1 MGIRSLLVAI
11 ALVVTSLAGSA
22 LPAAA
27 DDAVPYMVRNIK
39 PGSGSSHPRELT
51 AIGNLLYFS
60 AGDGSHGRELWR
72 SDGTKA
78 GTFMVSDIAR
88 ASASSNP
95 TGMTALNG
103 LVYFSAADRTHGR
116 ELWVTDGTAPGTHQV
131 MDIRWGKKSSD
142 PQELTVA
149 GSYIYFSADNGHGRE
164 LWRTDGTTTELI
176 VALGT
181 NAGSNPQYLTE
192 YLGRLYFRAG
202 STPFYIPENVASAPA
217 AVTPVNDS
225 NGHQI
230 LGAYSLTVSGGV
242 LYFLGWQNGVGP
254 NLYKT
259 TGTQASTKAIS
270 PALDTLDLTDVD
282 GTLFFASLTSDEG
295 GYLWRSNGT
304 KASTFP
310 IAPVGHASS
319 LTAVGSQL
327 YFTSLGADGMQSL
340 VTSDGTTEGTK
351 SWSAS
356 NTNNGA
362 YISWLV
368 DYEGLLFYAEAGFLM
383 YDTCPTTC
391 SEYSWTHR
399 VVQDYESSSAGD
411 NTLTVVGDTLFYIAR
426 DFGNTKGYE
435 LWAYKR

>member
-1 MGIRSLLVAI
+1 MKARTLLIAMCVAG
-11 ALVVTSLAGSA
+11 ATLATGV

-27 DDAVPYMVRNIK
+27 ADPVPYMVRNIK
-39 PGSGSSHPRELT
+39 PGSASSNPRELT

-60 AGDGSHGRELWR
+60 AGDGAHGRELWR

-78 GTFMVSDIAR
+78 GTYMVADIAKG
-88 ASASSNP
+88 SASSTP
-95 TGMTALNG
+95 VGMTLLHG

-116 ELWVTDGTAPGTHQV
+116 ELWVTDGTSTGTHQV

-149 GSYIYFSADNGHGRE
+149 GSYIYFSADDGGGRE

-181 NAGSNPQYLTE
+181 NSGSNPRWLTE
-192 YLGRLYFRAG
+192 YKGRLYFRAG
-202 STPFYIPENVASAPA
+202 SGPFYIPENVSSASATA
-217 AVTPVNDS
+217 TLVNDS
-225 NGHQI
+225 QGRQI

-242 LYFLGWQNGVGP
+242 LYFLGWTNGVGP

-270 PALDTLDLTDVD
+270 PALDTLDLTNVD
-282 GTLFFASLTSDEG
+282 GTLFFTSLTSDDSG
-295 GYLWRSNGT
+295 DLWRSNGT

-310 IAPVGHASS
+310 IAPVGWSSS

-327 YFTSLGADGMQSL
+327 YFTSLGTDGMQSL
-340 VTSDGTTEGTK
+340 VTSDGTADGTN

-362 YISWLV
+362 YIGSLV
-368 DYEGLLFYAEAGFLM
+368 DYGGLLFYAEAGFLM

-391 SEYSWTHR
+391 SEYSWSHR

-411 NTLTVVGDTLFYIAR
+411 NTLTVVGDTLFYVAR
-426 DFGNTKGYE
+426 DWNNTKGYE